1 MKSWIVRFASLYVFN
16 VLVLLG
22 IGLLLPSV
30 RVGWAALWAAV
41 VLTAAT
47 IWLKPLITKLFTGS
61 AAKSAGQRTRAGQ
74 KFVQYGIVFVVEL
87 IVWALVVFFS
97 GVSVSG
103 VFWGWLVPPLLLL
116 LAWIVYDLVDDTVEA
131 RAGRLYDRA
140 NAGIRGSRSTAPT
153 APSREEAIGREELRD
168 GLTPEQRRMLDDLG
182 KS

>member
-1 MKSWIVRFASLYVFN
+1 MFN

-61 AAKSAGQRTRAGQ
+61 AAKSAGQRTRAGE

-140 NAGIRGSRSTAPT
+140 NAGIHGSRSTAPT
-153 APSREEAIGREELRD
+153 APSREEAIGQEELRD

>member
-61 AAKSAGQRTRAGQ
+61 AAKSAGQRTRAGE

-103 VFWGWLVPPLLLL
+103 FFWGWLVPPLLLL

-140 NAGIRGSRSTAPT
+140 DAGIRGSRSTAPT
-153 APSREEAIGREELRD
+153 APSRGEAIGREELRD